1 MGAHS
6 TATLGG
12 DDDDD
17 DDNDDDDDDDD
28 DDNNGGPS
36 EILPLGPRDLGMG
49 TMRIDCFSRQ

>member
-6 TATLGG
+6 TTTLGG

-17 DDNDDDDDDDD
+17 NNDDDDDDDD
-28 DDNNGGPS
+28 GNNGGPS